1 MGMKRHEF
9 IALVSVTRLLGQRLL
24 LPNKS
29 AASRA
34 SEFLLPGSANSHGA
48 YLAVFMQRIRELGY
62 VEARN
67 VNVDVRWAEGSLDR
81 LSLLATELVERNVDV
96 IVTGSA
102 PATVAAQQ
110 ATTRIPIVQAGGG
123 DPTRSGAAD
132 TLARPGGNVTGA
144 QRDEELGGKLL
155 ELLLLMVPAISRV
168 DVLIN
173 SNNPVTE
180 RQFANMQ
187 EVSAALRVVTR
198 LIATPEVATL
208 GDALAKVSRSET
220 SGLIVPSDPMY
231 LSNSRRIVELVSKA
245 RLPAIYPFRQ
255 FVADGG
261 LMSYGVDLN
270 YNFRR
275 AAAFVDRILK
285 GTQSADLPIE
295 QPTKF
300 ELVINLKT
308 AKALGLTVPQTLLAT
323 ADEVIE

>member
-1 MGMKRHEF
+1 MGMKRREF
-9 IALVSVTRLLGQRLL
+9 IALVSVA
-24 LPNKS
+24 P
-29 AASRA
+29 AAWPALAIAQQISRIPRIGI
-34 SEFLLPGSANSHGA
+34 LLPGSANSHGA

-67 VNVDVRWAEGSLDR
+67 INVDVRWAEGSLDR

-132 TLARPGGNVTGA
+132 TLARPGGNVTGLSN
-144 QRDEELGGKLL
+144 QTEELGGKLL

-198 LIATPEVATL
+198 TIATPEVATL

-231 LSNSRRIVELVSKA
+231 LSNSRRIVDS
-245 RLPAIYPFRQ
+245 
-255 FVADGG
+255 
-261 LMSYGVDLN
+261 
-270 YNFRR
+270 
-275 AAAFVDRILK
+275 
-285 GTQSADLPIE
+285 
-295 QPTKF
+295 
-300 ELVINLKT
+300 
-308 AKALGLTVPQTLLAT
+308 
-323 ADEVIE
+323 